1 MSERT
6 CAYFCALR
14 LNKRQ
19 TSPTPAGAKRTEFDI
34 KRLLAHRL
42 KPEAKASPESP
53 RFNFLKVE
61 APIRLLSA
69 ASLMFRQA
77 RDASSSP
84 GAHVRS
90 NRAMIGPLDKDVT
103 DIAAAASGK

>member
-53 RFNFLKVE
+53 RFNFCKG
-61 APIRLLSA
+61 S
-69 ASLMFRQA
+69 SNQSMFERKPLGLCA
-77 RDASSSP
+77 DGADTEDGANSMLETDTTHRNSP
-84 GAHVRS
+84 
-90 NRAMIGPLDKDVT
+90 L
-103 DIAAAASGK
+103 